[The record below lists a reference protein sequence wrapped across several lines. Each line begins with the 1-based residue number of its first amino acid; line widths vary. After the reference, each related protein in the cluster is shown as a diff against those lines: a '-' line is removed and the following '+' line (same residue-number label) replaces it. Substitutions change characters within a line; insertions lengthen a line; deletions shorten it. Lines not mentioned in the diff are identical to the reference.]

1 MRELVHLSRCL
12 NRMRLASH
20 FAVLSLLVS
29 PVLAAD
35 LPSFEAASVK
45 HSDPRA
51 KNLGANACTG
61 GPGTSDPGML
71 HCTNS
76 SLSRFILL
84 AYDVKWYELISPD
97 WVIQGGSENGYD
109 VTAKIPAGTS
119 KEDYR
124 LMLQHLLADR
134 FGLVVHRET
143 RELPVYFLLPGKGK
157 PNMIPSSAPAPPG
170 PRCAMSFAQNHF
182 HWVCHNTLMKDFV
195 ESLETQFWS
204 DVIDRTGLSGEYD
217 LTLDFIPAQS
227 WQDKVGWSPSSAIV
241 DETAPLDTAISN
253 QLGLRIE
260 KGKGPVK
267 VLVVDKA
274 EKNPT
279 EN

>member
-1 MRELVHLSRCL
+1 M
-12 NRMRLASH
+12 
-20 FAVLSLLVS
+20 
-29 PVLAAD
+29 
-35 LPSFEAASVK
+35 
-45 HSDPRA
+45 
-51 KNLGANACTG
+51 T
-61 GPGTSDPGML
+61 L

-76 SLSRFILL
+76 SLALFILQ
-84 AYDVKWYELISPD
+84 AYDLKWYKLISPD
-97 WVIQGGSENGYD
+97 WVIHGGSASGYD
-109 VTAKIPAGTS
+109 VTAKIPPGTS
-119 KEDYR
+119 KGYYR
-124 LMLQHLLADR
+124 LMLQHLLDDR
-134 FGLVVHRET
+134 FHLVVRRET
-143 RELPVYFLLPGKGK
+143 RELPVYSLVRGPGKPK
-157 PNMIPSSAPAPPG
+157 IIPSSSSAPPG
-170 PRCAMSFAQNHF
+170 PRCAMSMVKNHF
-182 HWVCHNTLMKDFV
+182 HWACHNTLMKDFV